1 MPTHTLAFLPI
12 QRKVRLVS
20 CKRNTLPLC
29 GSVIAITERGVL
41 NGVMKN
47 HGTSKRIHRCRSSV
61 KKTMV
66 KYYRAHISLL
76 LFLGTYYLGIDVPNF
91 QIRDQTNVCSDIDT
105 QCEASDIDYCH
116 NVITCCCKSC
126 DGESEQRK

>member
-76 LFLGTYYLGIDVPNF
+76 LFLGTYYLGIDVRPCRNPMLGNLSLSNLF
-91 QIRDQTNVCSDIDT
+91 
-105 QCEASDIDYCH
+105 ASDCL
-116 NVITCCCKSC
+116 KFFF
-126 DGESEQRK
+126 